1 MENNCE
7 VVSERCMAQCIA
19 NENSVCIC
27 SCKLGVSYK
36 YKVRCKS
43 VQDNDESFPF
53 VCHDNQVL
61 PTRLDTC
68 DESYRGF

>member
-7 VVSERCMAQCIA
+7 VVSERCMEQCIA
-19 NENSVCIC
+19 NENSLCIC
-27 SCKLGVSYK
+27 SCKLGVKFK

-43 VQDNDESFPF
+43 IQDNDESFSF

-61 PTRLDTC
+61 PKKLDTC
-68 DESYRGF
+68 DEKY